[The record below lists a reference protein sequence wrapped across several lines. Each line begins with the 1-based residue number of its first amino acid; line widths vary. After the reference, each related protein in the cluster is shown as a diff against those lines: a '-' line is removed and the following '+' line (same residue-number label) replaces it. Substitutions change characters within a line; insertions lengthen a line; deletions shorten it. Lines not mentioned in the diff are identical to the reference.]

1 MSASSSKTR
10 LIVESTASSPT
21 PARRRHIPA
30 SIPKSQAYYWK
41 HEWQAGE
48 QETLGEL
55 AAGKGVTFQG
65 ARDAIRWLLSED
77 E

>member
-1 MSASSSKTR
+1 MEDRIAKAPS
-10 LIVESTASSPT
+10 
-21 PARRRHIPA
+21 IPA
-30 SIPKSQAYYWK
+30 SIPESQAYYWEQ
-41 HEWQAGE
+41 EWQAGE

-65 ARDAIRWLLSED
+65 ARDAIRWLMSED